1 MMKTIQIARAQQ
13 TARNEMFWS
22 GEREFGNI
30 QIEIKYFQLKHSNF
44 LTNILDMSNDLDNLG

>member
-1 MMKTIQIARAQQ
+1 MKTIQIARAQQ

-30 QIEIKYFQLKHSNF
+30 WSEIKYFQLKHSNF
-44 LTNILDMSNDLDNLG
+44 LTSMLDMSNDRDNLG

>member
-1 MMKTIQIARAQQ
+1 MKTIQIARAQQ

-30 QIEIKYFQLKHSNF
+30 WMEIKYFQLKHSNF
-44 LTNILDMSNDLDNLG
+44 LTSMLDMSND